1 MHQPPI
7 QRWQI
12 NEILISLFVLFILFS
27 YTYAL
32 LFLDPYPGFAFNNSN
47 GSVVEI
53 YTQQKPEK
61 NSLQEEDVLIQIGPV
76 LWETYVADSRV
87 LLFEGLQAGDVIEIT
102 VNRND
107 EEVVIL
113 WEFAGFMQPIFMGRF
128 FNLWG
133 FAFVFWFFGATTQIL
148 IRPRDI
154 RRNLFIALNYLTAL
168 WLIFGMLSHSH
179 LWESSILLHAFSWL
193 LLPVYLHFH
202 WVFPRLLKPV
212 HNAIWGGIYFICLCF
227 AIAEIFQALPKF
239 LYAIAFLI
247 ALLGSFIIEIFHYS
261 KHKDQRRDVQM
272 LALALVIA
280 FLPAISL
287 GILIIAG
294 SVPNVAPLA
303 LVAFPFMSLAYFYGI
318 YRRQLGGLEVRISS
332 FISVYAFLILVG
344 SALAIL
350 VIPFIHLDIELET
363 GVAIGIVI
371 ALALIYFSIETF
383 PKFQTFVEKRYLGI
397 KLDSKTLQEEYI
409 SRIIASTSLNNL
421 LHVLEDEV
429 FPSLLIRQY
438 AFVQNTNGNL
448 KALLTKNVS
457 ASELPDE
464 TATNS
469 LLERSG
475 KFIPDFLSDNWM
487 RLILPLQVGDSLLGF
502 FLLGQRD
509 PDDLYHQTEIPI
521 LQAIANQTAI
531 AFSNSLQ
538 AEQLKQMYEL
548 GIERYEEERKR
559 LARDLHDSVLNELS
573 DLRRN
578 LGEHI
583 SADIQD
589 SYEEVI
595 QRLREIVNDIR
606 SPMLMYGLA
615 PAIKALAEE
624 LMQKTDNRLKVIV
637 DLQTSEDRMPEK
649 IEVHLFRVVQEACQN
664 SLKHA
669 QASSI
674 KISGSIAPEKT
685 HLLIED
691 DGIGF
696 DIGETSDLGNIL
708 ASRHFGL
715 IGIVERVHVI
725 GAKLKIEPKPHTKI
739 QIWWDVEKR
748 DFI

>member
-32 LFLDPYPGFAFNNSN
+32 LFLAPSPGFAFNNTN
-47 GSVVEI
+47 GRIVEV
-53 YTQQKPEK
+53 YTQPQEGMPT
-61 NSLQEEDVLIQIGPV
+61 LQIGDVIKKIGPV
-76 LWETYVADSRV
+76 SWETYQTDDKV
-87 LLFEGLQAGDVIEIT
+87 LLFEGFQVGDIVEIIVDREGKT
-102 VNRND
+102 ILIPWKFTGLTQNVLSTRLVN
-107 EEVVIL
+107 IWGL
-113 WEFAGFMQPIFMGRF
+113 SFLF
-128 FNLWG
+128 F
-133 FAFVFWFFGATTQIL
+133 FVGAAALAL

-154 RRNLFIALNYLTAL
+154 LRNLFVAINYLTAL

-179 LWESSILLHAFSWL
+179 IWLSSGLLHASTWL

-202 WVFPRLLKPV
+202 WLFPKPLKPLSKTFIV
-212 HNAIWGGIYFICLCF
+212 VFYLICLCF
-227 AIAEIFQALPKF
+227 AIAEFFQLVYKS
-239 LYAIAFLI
+239 LYALAFLI
-247 ALLGSFIIEIFHYS
+247 ALAGSFTLQVIHYK
-261 KHKDQRRDVQM
+261 KHEDQRRDIK
-272 LALALVIA
+272 LLAIALAIA
-280 FLPAISL
+280 FLPPIVL
-287 GILIIAG
+287 GILIATGSAPHIAVIG
-294 SVPNVAPLA
+294 LFSL
-303 LVAFPFMSLAYFYGI
+303 PFMPLAYFYAI
-318 YRRQLGGLEVRISS
+318 YRRSMGGLEIRLNRI
-332 FISVYAFLILVG
+332 ISLYLFLILFGV
-344 SALAIL
+344 ALFIT
-350 VIPFIHLDIELET
+350 VIPLVSLNLQVENVLIIS
-363 GVAIGIVI
+363 IVI
-371 ALALIYFSIETF
+371 ILALVYTAISIY

-397 KLDSKTLQEEYI
+397 KLDSQTLQEEYI

-421 LHVLEDEV
+421 LHVLENEV

-457 ASELPDE
+457 ASEMPDE

-487 RLILPLQVGDSLLGF
+487 RLILPLQVDDSLLGF

-583 SADIQD
+583 SADIQN

-624 LMQKTDNRLKVIV
+624 LMQKTDNKLKVIV

-715 IGIVERVHVI
+715 LGIVERAHVI

-739 QIWWDVEKR
+739 QIWWEVEKR

>member
-1 MHQPPI
+1 MHQPPL

-12 NEILISLFVLFILFS
+12 SETLISLFVLFILFF
-27 YTYAL
+27 YTYGIL
-32 LFLDPYPGFAFNNSN
+32 LVAPYSGFSFNISN
-47 GSVVEI
+47 GQIVEI
-53 YTQQKPEK
+53 YSQVEQTPT
-61 NSLQEEDVLIQIGPV
+61 LQLGDVLLQVGDIS
-76 LWETYVADSRV
+76 WEDYIKDSRLV
-87 LLFEGLQAGDVIEIT
+87 FFEGVQVGEIVIVIVNRNGTEIT
-102 VNRND
+102 VPWKFSGFD
-107 EEVVIL
+107 KA
-113 WEFAGFMQPIFMGRF
+113 EFQTRF
-128 FNLWG
+128 FNLWWL
-133 FAFVFWFFGATTQIL
+133 AFFFWVAGATTQVL
-148 IRPRDI
+148 IRPRDTN
-154 RRNLFIALNYLTAL
+154 RNLFATLNYLTAL
-168 WLIFGMLSHSH
+168 WLIFGSLSSRH
-179 LWESSILLHAFSWL
+179 LWESSVLLRSITWL

-212 HNAIWGGIYFICLCF
+212 RKTVWGVIYFICLCF
-227 AIAEIFQALPKF
+227 AIAEVFQVLHKS
-239 LYAIAFLI
+239 LYVIAFLT
-247 ALLGSFIIEIFHYS
+247 ALLGSFIIEIFHYI
-261 KHKDQRRDVQM
+261 KHKHQRRDVQM
-272 LALALVIA
+272 LAMALVIA

-287 GILIIAG
+287 GILTIAG
-294 SVPNVAPLA
+294 SVPKVAPLA
-303 LVAFPFMSLAYFYGI
+303 LVALPFMSLAYFYGI
-318 YRRQLGGLEVRISS
+318 YRRQLGGLEVRLSR
-332 FISVYAFLILVG
+332 FISLYAFLILIG
-344 SALAIL
+344 SALTIL
-350 VIPFIHLDIELET
+350 VIPFIHVDIELET

-371 ALALIYFSIETF
+371 ALVLIYFSIETF
-383 PKFQTFVEKRYLGI
+383 PKFQKFVEKRYLGI
-397 KLDSKTLQEEYI
+397 KLDSQTLQEEYI

-421 LHVLEDEV
+421 LHVLEEDV

-438 AFVQNTNGNL
+438 AFMQYTNGNL

-457 ASELPDE
+457 ASEMLDE

-475 KFIPDFLSDNWM
+475 KFIPEVLSDNWM

-538 AEQLKQMYEL
+538 AEQLKQMYEF
-548 GIERYEEERKR
+548 GVERYEEERKR
-559 LARDLHDSVLNELS
+559 LARDLHDSVLNELG

-583 SADIQD
+583 SIDIQD

-595 QRLREIVNDIR
+595 QHLREIVNDIR

-624 LMQKTDNRLKVIV
+624 LMQKTDNTLKVIV
-637 DLQTSEDRMPEK
+637 DLQTSEDRLPEK

-669 QASSI
+669 QASCI
-674 KISGSIAPEKT
+674 KISGSIAPEKA

-696 DIGETSDLGNIL
+696 DIGETSELGNIL

-715 IGIVERVHVI
+715 IGIVERAHVI

-739 QIWWDVEKR
+739 QIWWEVEKNI
-748 DFI
+748 F